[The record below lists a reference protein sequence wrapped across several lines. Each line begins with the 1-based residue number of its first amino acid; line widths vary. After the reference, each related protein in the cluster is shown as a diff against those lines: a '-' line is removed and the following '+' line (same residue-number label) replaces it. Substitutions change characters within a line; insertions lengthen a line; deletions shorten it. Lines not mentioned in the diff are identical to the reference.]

1 MNANNLA
8 SLPPVVNERPAPWL
22 PRRTHRSLAA
32 FTAVSLMAHAS
43 LYTAFS
49 RQPDPLAS
57 IGEVLIE
64 VDLVLGH
71 DKPAGISS
79 TQEQAE
85 SKQEEA
91 KTNVSDT
98 REIQPTEDRTI
109 ADSEALDKTLDR
121 HAALEVPDESHT
133 VPLPHVT
140 PEPAQSIAKATD
152 DLPRPVERA
161 PDLAPKERPHAKP
174 TPQPREKR
182 AERKEAARTKNAQAP
197 ARVASLNAASG
208 AGLGRSD
215 DEVNYRGIVAAH
227 LARHK
232 QFPADAQSRGET
244 GSATVA
250 FALDGGGRVA
260 SVRLVRSS
268 GSGTLDAEAQTMV
281 RRASP
286 FPPPPGRRT
295 ISFTV
300 PLSFHLR

>member
-1 MNANNLA
+1 MNANNLL
-8 SLPPVVNERPAPWL
+8 SLTPVVNERPAPWL
-22 PRRTHRSLAA
+22 PRRTHRSLVA

-43 LYTAFS
+43 LYAAFS

-91 KTNVSDT
+91 KTNVSDA
-98 REIQPTEDRTI
+98 REIQPTEDMTI
-109 ADSEALDKTLDR
+109 ANSEALDRTLDR
-121 HAALEVPDESHT
+121 HAALEVPDEPHT
-133 VPLPHVT
+133 APRVT
-140 PEPAQSIAKATD
+140 LEPAQSIAKATE
-152 DLPRPVERA
+152 DLRRPVERG
-161 PDLAPKERPHAKP
+161 PEVEPTQRPQAKP
-174 TPQPREKR
+174 APVRSPREKR
-182 AERKEAARTKNAQAP
+182 AEPKEAARIKNTQTP
-197 ARVASLNAASG
+197 ARVASLSPASG

-215 DEVNYRGIVAAH
+215 DEINYRGIVAAH

-260 SVRLVRSS
+260 SVRLVRPS
-268 GSGTLDAEAQTMV
+268 GSSSLNGEAQTMV

-286 FPPPPGRRT
+286 FPPPPGGRT
-295 ISFTV
+295 MSFTV